1 MNYLEEVITDVL
13 EQFSGEEEHLVFV
26 TTNKR
31 LIVFLRNYF
40 AQQVRGTV
48 FAPTFVSISELFER
62 ISGFE
67 EMEPLP
73 LLFEFYDS
81 YRTVKEQSG
90 EEPNTFEEFLSW
102 GSTTLQDFNEIDE
115 NLVLPERIFPYMQ
128 LLKEAEHWS
137 GADELTAMQQEYL
150 QFWKELGSYYHAF
163 EEKLTTR
170 RQAYK
175 GFIARKANEAIDPF
189 LRENKDKIFIFVGF
203 NALTKAERK
212 LITNILD
219 TLRGEITGI

>member
-13 EQFSGEEEHLVFV
+13 EQFGGEEEHLVFV

-31 LIVFLRNYF
+31 SIVFLRNYF

-62 ISGFE
+62 ISGCE
-67 EMEPLP
+67 EIEPLP

-128 LLKEAEHWS
+128 VYGKGTVNYIDFIKPQVH
-137 GADELTAMQQEYL
+137 TAPTSRCRL
-150 QFWKELGSYYHAF
+150 
-163 EEKLTTR
+163 
-170 RQAYK
+170 
-175 GFIARKANEAIDPF
+175 
-189 LRENKDKIFIFVGF
+189 FV
-203 NALTKAERK
+203 
-212 LITNILD
+212 LD
-219 TLRGEITGI
+219 TALQPSVCEEVE